1 MGLSGAPNRIY
12 LARIHARGYLTQSC
26 KYVTCTCVLDP
37 QADESA
43 PKVSQHHPGTVT
55 VGAPGMETE
64 QVLSVQV
71 RGFTPEEIDAA
82 EAKMVKQAGPVIA
95 RLRQRTEAIWELILA
110 ELNGKAGGQSSA
122 RTTVLAH
129 HALRAHTALELQ
141 TMLAEVSAG
150 QDRDGSDRAFRSLAG
165 LAVVATDLLNK
176 AYAAA
181 TEEGAAKAKAQ
192 SGGPVGELMG
202 RLGVTASGHEPPLG
216 GTATGGETPGVG
228 AEVPTD
234 SPFVPPGPSHLGPP
248 APKPATSPLN
258 SPKKGK
264 R

>member
-1 MGLSGAPNRIY
+1 
-12 LARIHARGYLTQSC
+12 
-26 KYVTCTCVLDP
+26 
-37 QADESA
+37 
-43 PKVSQHHPGTVT
+43 
-55 VGAPGMETE
+55 METE

-82 EAKMVKQAGPVIA
+82 EAKMVKQSGPVIA

-181 TEEGAAKAKAQ
+181 TEEGRAKAAQ
-192 SGGPVGELMG
+192 RGPVDELMTT
-202 RLGVTASGHEPPLG
+202 LGVTG
-216 GTATGGETPGVG
+216 GP
-228 AEVPTD
+228 AEKSSTT
-234 SPFVPPGPSHLGPP
+234 SPFDPPSTPVQGAHAS
-248 APKPATSPLN
+248 KSATSPLN
-258 SPKKGK
+258 PAPKKGK